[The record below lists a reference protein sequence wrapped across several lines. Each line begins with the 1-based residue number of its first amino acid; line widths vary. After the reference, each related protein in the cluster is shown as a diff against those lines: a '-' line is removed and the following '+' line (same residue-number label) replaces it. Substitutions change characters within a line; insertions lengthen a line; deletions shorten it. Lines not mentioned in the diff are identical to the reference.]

1 MCPLDSFSASHT
13 PYFVSIWSI
22 GSNHDTFVPAIMK
35 PETKSKE
42 AISAEVHDW
51 AVKNRQLRK
60 ELLSRE
66 KRVEELEAM
75 VSSLNKQ
82 LSEKIDQINEMVQ
95 KLMAFMTGDGGVN
108 ISESLRHSIA
118 AEVSTEFEA
127 REQKLKV
134 AYAHE
139 SEKLVSDF
147 KARLA
152 ATQNELNQ
160 LKGINAEDDLKSI
173 TENKTK

>member
-1 MCPLDSFSASHT
+1 
-13 PYFVSIWSI
+13 
-22 GSNHDTFVPAIMK
+22 MK
-35 PETKSKE
+35 PENKSTQ
-42 AISAEVHDW
+42 AISAQVHDW
-51 AVKNRQLRK
+51 AAENQQLRK

-66 KRVEELEAM
+66 KPIEELEALA
-75 VSSLNKQ
+75 SSLNKQ
-82 LSEKIDQINEMVQ
+82 LCEKIDQINDMMQ

-118 AEVSTEFEA
+118 AEVSAEFKA

-139 SEKLVSDF
+139 REKLDSDF

-152 ATQNELNQ
+152 AMQNELNQ
-160 LKGINAEDDLKSI
+160 LKGINAENESAI
-173 TENKTK
+173 ISENKTK

>member
-1 MCPLDSFSASHT
+1 
-13 PYFVSIWSI
+13 
-22 GSNHDTFVPAIMK
+22 MK
-35 PETKSKE
+35 PENKSTQ
-42 AISAEVHDW
+42 ANCAQVHDW
-51 AVKNRQLRK
+51 AAENRLLRK
-60 ELLSRE
+60 ELRARE

-82 LSEKIDQINEMVQ
+82 LSEKIDQINDMMQ

-118 AEVSTEFEA
+118 AEVSAEFKA

-139 SEKLVSDF
+139 REKLDSDF

-160 LKGINAEDDLKSI
+160 LKGIYAENDPATIS
-173 TENKTK
+173 ENKTK

>member
-1 MCPLDSFSASHT
+1 MRTGKQNLQ
-13 PYFVSIWSI
+13 
-22 GSNHDTFVPAIMK
+22 
-35 PETKSKE
+35 
-42 AISAEVHDW
+42 AISAQVHDW
-51 AVKNRQLRK
+51 AAENRLLRK
-60 ELLSRE
+60 ELRARE

-82 LSEKIDQINEMVQ
+82 LSEKIDQINDMMQ

-118 AEVSTEFEA
+118 AEVSAEFKA

-139 SEKLVSDF
+139 REKLDSDF

-152 ATQNELNQ
+152 ATQNERSEERRGG
-160 LKGINAEDDLKSI
+160 KECKA
-173 TENKTK
+173 

>member
-1 MCPLDSFSASHT
+1 
-13 PYFVSIWSI
+13 
-22 GSNHDTFVPAIMK
+22 MK
-35 PETKSKE
+35 PENKSTQ
-42 AISAEVHDW
+42 AISAQVHDW
-51 AVKNRQLRK
+51 AAENRLLRK
-60 ELLSRE
+60 ELRARE
-66 KRVEELEAM
+66 KRVEELEALA
-75 VSSLNKQ
+75 SSLNKQ
-82 LSEKIDQINEMVQ
+82 LCEKIDQINDMMQ

-118 AEVSTEFEA
+118 AEVSAEFKA

-139 SEKLVSDF
+139 REKLDSDF

-160 LKGINAEDDLKSI
+160 LKGINTEDDLKSI
-173 TENKTK
+173 SENKAK

>member
-1 MCPLDSFSASHT
+1 
-13 PYFVSIWSI
+13 
-22 GSNHDTFVPAIMK
+22 MK

-95 KLMAFMTGDGGVN
+95 KLMAFMTGDGCVN

-139 SEKLVSDF
+139 REKLDSDF

-160 LKGINAEDDLKSI
+160 LKGIYAENDPETIS
-173 TENKTK
+173 ENKAK

>member
-1 MCPLDSFSASHT
+1 MRTGKQNLQ
-13 PYFVSIWSI
+13 
-22 GSNHDTFVPAIMK
+22 
-35 PETKSKE
+35 
-42 AISAEVHDW
+42 AISAQVHDW
-51 AVKNRQLRK
+51 AAENRLLRK
-60 ELLSRE
+60 ELRARE

-82 LSEKIDQINEMVQ
+82 LSEKIDQINDMMQ

-118 AEVSTEFEA
+118 AEVSAEFKA

-139 SEKLVSDF
+139 REKLDSDF

-152 ATQNELNQ
+152 STQNELNQ
-160 LKGINAEDDLKSI
+160 LKGIYAENDPATIS
-173 TENKTK
+173 ENKTK

>member
-1 MCPLDSFSASHT
+1 
-13 PYFVSIWSI
+13 
-22 GSNHDTFVPAIMK
+22 MK
-35 PETKSKE
+35 SETKSTQ
-42 AISAEVHDW
+42 AISAQVHDW
-51 AVKNRQLRK
+51 AAENRLLRE
-60 ELLSRE
+60 ELRVRE
-66 KRVEELEAM
+66 KRIEELEAM

-82 LSEKIDQINEMVQ
+82 LSEKIDQINDMVQ
-95 KLMAFMTGDGGVN
+95 KVMAFMTEDGGVN
-108 ISESLRHSIA
+108 ISESLRYSIA
-118 AEVSTEFEA
+118 ADVSAEFEA

-139 SEKLVSDF
+139 REELDSDF

-173 TENKTK
+173 SENKTK